1 MSDFSREELIEY
13 LKVFNPKNYADA
25 FYENSSDEQLQE
37 MYNKLIDAQ
46 KMG

>member
-25 FYENSSDEQLQE
+25 FYENSSDEQLQA
-37 MYNKLIDAQ
+37 MYKDLLEV
-46 KMG
+46 K